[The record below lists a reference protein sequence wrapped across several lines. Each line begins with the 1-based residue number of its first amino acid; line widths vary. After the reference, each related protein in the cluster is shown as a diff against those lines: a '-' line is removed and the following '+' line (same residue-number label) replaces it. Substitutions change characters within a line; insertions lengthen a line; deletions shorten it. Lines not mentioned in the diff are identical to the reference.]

1 MNCTESKE
9 LLVAYVEGLLEEPE
23 KQAVAEHLKDCPACQ
38 AELKELTG
46 LHDRLV
52 TNGKTLAQSNL
63 EKDVMNQVIREQ
75 NTRLKAATRT
85 VGWGSAPPSGN
96 GGPRPTLQTRRTIMK
111 SPITRIAAA
120 AAIIIIAALGVN
132 YIMAPSV
139 TWAQV
144 IEPILNAKT
153 VVFDM
158 ILGTDDT
165 GIVMHDIVVGS
176 RMRRNMSNMPNMT
189 MIIDTDNSKLL
200 ALDTEAKTAAYA
212 DISGDLGERHRSF
225 IKFVRQIITQ
235 LQEGQV
241 EQLGERVI
249 DGQKAVG
256 FVGKGQ
262 NEAVTIWAD
271 PETAHPIR
279 IEAQIGQEF
288 SFIMKNFEF
297 NADVDESLVSMN
309 VPDGYTLQKK
319 DLDLGNAS
327 EKDFVESLRIW
338 AEIIG
343 DGTFP
348 ETIGTESAM
357 KEMPTLVQ
365 KVTAMQVSEEKGT
378 QIGMSFAKGMLFHQT
393 LESQGQWTYAGAGVK
408 LGDANTAIFWYQ
420 PQGSATCRV
429 IYGDLSVKDVAP
441 EDLPK

>member
-1 MNCTESKE
+1 MNCTETKE
-9 LLVAYVEGLLEEPE
+9 LLVAYVEGLLKDSE
-23 KQAVAEHLKDCPACQ
+23 KQAVAEHLKDCSVCRT
-38 AELKELTG
+38 ELKELTG

-52 TNGKTLAQSNL
+52 TNGKALAQSNL

-75 NTRLKAATRT
+75 NTRLKAATRAT
-85 VGWGSAPPSGN
+85 EA
-96 GGPRPTLQTRRTIMK
+96 LKIRRTIMK
-111 SPITRIAAA
+111 SPITRIAAT
-120 AAIIIIAALGVN
+120 AAIIVIAALGVN
-132 YIMAPSV
+132 YFMAPSV

-144 IEPILNAKT
+144 IEPILNART
-153 VVFDM
+153 VIFDLV
-158 ILGTDDT
+158 LGADDT
-165 GIVMHDIVVGS
+165 GIVSHEIVVGS
-176 RMRRNMSNMPNMT
+176 RMRRNMSNMPNIT
-189 MIIDTDNSKLL
+189 MIIDTDNEKLL

-212 DISGDLGERHRSF
+212 DIAGELGERHRSF

-271 PETAHPIR
+271 PQTALPIR

-288 SFIMKNFEF
+288 SFTMKNFEF
-297 NADVDESLVSMN
+297 NADVDESLVSMD
-309 VPDGYTLQKK
+309 VPDGYTLEKTNM
-319 DLDLGNAS
+319 DLGNSA
-327 EKDFVESLRIW
+327 EEDFIESLRIW

-348 ETIGTESAM
+348 EAIGTENAM

-365 KVTAMQVSEEKGT
+365 KVKAMQVSEEKGS

-408 LGDANTAIFWYQ
+408 LGDASKAIFWYQ
-420 PQGSATCRV
+420 PQGSATYRV

>member
-1 MNCTESKE
+1 MKCTEIKE
-9 LLVAYVEGLLEEPE
+9 LLVAYFEGLLEESE
-23 KQAVAEHLKDCPACQ
+23 KQAVAKHLKDCPACQ
-38 AELKELTG
+38 TELEELMS

-52 TNGKTLAQSNL
+52 TNGKALAQSSL

-75 NTRLKAATRT
+75 NIRLKAAARATD
-85 VGWGSAPPSGN
+85 A
-96 GGPRPTLQTRRTIMK
+96 LKIRRTIMK

-120 AAIIIIAALGVN
+120 AAIIVIAALGIN
-132 YIMAPSV
+132 YFMAPSV

-153 VVFDM
+153 VIFDL
-158 ILGTDDT
+158 ILGADDT
-165 GIVMHDIVVGS
+165 GIVSHEIVVGS
-176 RMRRNMSNMPNMT
+176 RMRRTMSNMPNMT
-189 MIIDTDNSKLL
+189 MIIDTDNAKLL

-212 DISGDLGERHRSF
+212 DIAGDLGDRHRSF
-225 IKFVRQIITQ
+225 IKFVRQIISQ

-241 EQLGERVI
+241 EQLGEQVI
-249 DGQKAVG
+249 DGQKAVV
-256 FVGKGQ
+256 FVGRGQ

-271 PETAHPIR
+271 PKTAYPIR

-297 NADVDESLVSMN
+297 DADVDESLVSMD
-309 VPDGYTLQKK
+309 VPDGYTLEKAE
-319 DLDLGNAS
+319 LDLGNAT
-327 EKDFVESLRIW
+327 EEDFVESLRIW

-357 KEMPTLVQ
+357 KQMPLLVQ
-365 KVTAMQVSEEKGT
+365 KVTAMQVSEEKGS

-393 LESQGQWTYAGAGVK
+393 LESQGPWTYVGSGVK

-420 PQGSATCRV
+420 PQGSAKCRV